1 MPRTGGNR
9 VSLLVA
15 AAGLAA
21 ATAALAFQS
30 MPQLPAPY
38 HTPSAN
44 NRPQVVPQPDG
55 TQVKVPAGF
64 QVSVFADGFD
74 VVSYDARGHGR
85 STGEST
91 LGDLEQH
98 DVAAA
103 VALARTRS
111 SDVVLVGASMGAIAA
126 LRYAA
131 TDPELRGVVA
141 VSCPARWTLPIN
153 PAALAAALMT
163 RTPFG
168 RAFLARMMKVRVA
181 RRWTNP
187 AAPVELI
194 ERIEAPVA
202 VVHGTADRFIPMR
215 AAYELYASATSER
228 SLDLVPG
235 MGQFLFGPMTFAVFF
250 AMVAAYLLSQT
261 LVPAY
266 SGLLLRRHSAKPL
279 KLLGGLLG
287 MPAPHTE

>member
-1 MPRTGGNR
+1 MHRPTLLTTDEVTLAGRRWLHNDLPVASVVLVHGFCASSDDPA
-9 VSLLVA
+9 VVAVAESL
-15 AAGLAA
+15 
-21 ATAALAFQS
+21 
-30 MPQLPAPY
+30 Y
-38 HTPSAN
+38 
-44 NRPQVVPQPDG
+44 
-55 TQVKVPAGF
+55 
-64 QVSVFADGFD
+64 ADGFD

-235 MGQFLFGPMTFAVFF
+235 MGHAYDAV
-250 AMVAAYLLSQT
+250 ATDSIRRGVEWS
-261 LVPAY
+261 
-266 SGLLLRRHSAKPL
+266 LRASSLA
-279 KLLGGLLG
+279 
-287 MPAPHTE
+287 